1 MQSSVKVQLAHVRQQ
16 RFVQENSGK
25 VGITFTLKS
34 LASNEWK
41 SMLLMSDRIN
51 SLETNRNTVS
61 ESERVNY

>member
-1 MQSSVKVQLAHVRQQ
+1 MQPSVKVQLAHGRQQ

-51 SLETNRNTVS
+51 SLETNSNTVS